1 MKLKD
6 ALKKN
11 KFAVTSEVQP
21 PIDTDPDE
29 FIDRLKLIRGRVDGF
44 SLSEIEIE
52 GVVGDTIK
60 TCDLLKR
67 NKFDPIYQTTTRQKN
82 RLQLQQDLIHAH
94 QAGVENLLVFTED
107 YRLTGDSLQEM
118 MFFHVDA
125 GKLSSVL
132 DHLKEGHTVEGDS
145 LPDKTEFMLGSGVDS
160 SWGKNVP
167 ELEMVEMEEMTKIGT
182 GYFLTTPVFD
192 LDSFEKFLKNVNTF
206 GVPVIAEVLIIRN
219 ASMGQFLNR
228 HVKPGMVPDWV
239 IKKLLRAPEKKK
251 ASIEIFAD
259 LATGLKDLC
268 QGIHIISIGGEE
280 HLRHY
285 LDAADLY

>member
-132 DHLKEGHTVEGDS
+132 DHLREGHTVEGDS

-259 LATGLKDLC
+259 LASGLKDLC

>member
-6 ALKKN
+6 ALKKK
-11 KFAVTSEVQP
+11 KFVVTSEIQP
-21 PIDTDPDE
+21 PIDSDPGE
-29 FIDRLKLIRGRVDGF
+29 FIDRLSLIRGRVDGF

-82 RLQLQQDLIHAH
+82 RLQLQKDLIQAH
-94 QAGVENLLVFTED
+94 EAGVQNLLVFTED

-132 DHLKEGHTVEGDS
+132 DHLKEGHTVEGDP
-145 LPDKTEFMLGSGVDS
+145 LPDKAEFMLGSGIES
-160 SWGKNVP
+160 SWGSNVP
-167 ELEMVEMEEMTKIGT
+167 DLEMRELEEMTKIGT

-192 LDSFEKFLKNVNTF
+192 LDSFEKFLKSVNTF
-206 GVPVIAEVLIIRN
+206 RVPVIAEVLIIRN

-228 HVKPGMVPDWV
+228 HVRSGMVPDWV
-239 IKKLLRAPEKKK
+239 IKKLLRAPDKQK
-251 ASIEIFAD
+251 ASIEIFTD
-259 LATGLKDLC
+259 IATGLKDLC
-268 QGIHIISIGGEE
+268 QGIHIISIGAEE
-280 HLRHY
+280 HLRNY
-285 LDAADLY
+285 LDSARLY

>member
-6 ALKKN
+6 ALKKD
-11 KFAVTSEVQP
+11 KFIVTSEVQSP
-21 PIDTDPDE
+21 VDIEPEE
-29 FIDRLKLIRGRVDGF
+29 FIENLKLIRGRVDGF
-44 SLSEIEIE
+44 SVSEIEIE

-60 TCDLLKR
+60 ACGLLKE
-67 NKFDPIYQTTTRQKN
+67 NKFDPIYQTTTRLKN
-82 RLQLQQDLIHAH
+82 RLQLQKDLINAH
-94 QAGVENLLVFTED
+94 EAGVENLLVFTED

-132 DHLKEGHTVEGDS
+132 DHLKEGHTVEGDTLS
-145 LPDKTEFMLGSGVDS
+145 RKAEFMLGSGVES
-160 SWGKNVP
+160 GWGKNVP
-167 ELEMVEMEEMTKIGT
+167 DLEMREMEEMTKIGT

-206 GVPVIAEVLIIRN
+206 GVPIIAEVLIIRT
-219 ASMGQFLNR
+219 AGMGQFLNR
-228 HVKPGMVPDWV
+228 HMKPGLVPDWV
-239 IKKLLRAPEKKK
+239 IKKLARAPDKRK

-259 LATGLKDLC
+259 IASGLKDLC

-280 HLRHY
+280 RLRHY
-285 LDAADLY
+285 MDAANLY